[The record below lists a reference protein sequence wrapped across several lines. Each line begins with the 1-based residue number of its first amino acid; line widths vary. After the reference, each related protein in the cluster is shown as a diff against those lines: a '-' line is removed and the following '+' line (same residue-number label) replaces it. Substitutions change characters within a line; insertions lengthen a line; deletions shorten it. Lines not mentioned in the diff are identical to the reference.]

1 MSKERIVLGAVLCFL
16 SGVVLTQPPEWWVDV
31 FSMPRLMARWMDA
44 AVLAC
49 TGLWLGVAW
58 ASKQDATL
66 AAKLADMATKLEQAG
81 VQLNGCHAGL
91 AQSQAVLQQL
101 AMQLQKLTPPPAQP
115 IVASQA
121 IVAK

>member
-91 AQSQAVLQQL
+91 AQFQAVLQQQ